1 MEKLNF
7 RDTMEQSR
15 KQCDWVNP
23 LREKDMLGK
32 AAEKRCG
39 VRITSTSVSHEHWE
53 QFHSYGIICLLE
65 GERTG
70 GMIKKQGFIRSK
82 DHLQK
87 YNQSYYQSSQK
98 MFIFK
103 GTDSTDILFS

>member
-1 MEKLNF
+1 
-7 RDTMEQSR
+7 MEQSR

-98 MFIFK
+98 MFIFE